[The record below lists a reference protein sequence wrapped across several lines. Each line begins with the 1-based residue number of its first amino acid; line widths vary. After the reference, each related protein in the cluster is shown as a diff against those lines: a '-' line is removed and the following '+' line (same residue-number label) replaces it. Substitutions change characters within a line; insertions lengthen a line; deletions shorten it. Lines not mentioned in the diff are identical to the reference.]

1 MKSSTFITTFRQ
13 RRARKKY
20 EREKALRA
28 QQGDDAMDRVVEG
41 AKNLG
46 GGANIGGSS
55 SS

>member
-1 MKSSTFITTFRQ
+1 MKAGLHHEVPPTPG
-13 RRARKKY
+13 AMY

-28 QQGDDAMDRVVEG
+28 QQDENAIDRVAEG
-41 AKNLG
+41 ARNIG